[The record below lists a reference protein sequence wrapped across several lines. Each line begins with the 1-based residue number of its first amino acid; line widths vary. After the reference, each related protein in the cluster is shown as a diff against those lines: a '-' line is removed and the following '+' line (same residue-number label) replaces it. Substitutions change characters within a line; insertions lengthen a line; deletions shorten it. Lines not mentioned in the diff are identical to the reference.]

1 MAVEECAIVWPGCR
15 PTWASDKGL
24 RVLPVGLHSSKS
36 KLKELRNIIMED
48 IYSEIIKALEKKE
61 QVALATLITRVG
73 SAPRAVGAKYL
84 IKGDGTSVG
93 SIGGGCVEAEVWQEA
108 QKVMEK
114 REGRILHFELTS
126 EQLAEGGLICGG
138 NIDIFLEPLREDFL
152 NIYQEAARIRQK
164 GGSAILATLVSVEGA
179 FYKGEDSKALMKTS
193 GEKVGFLLGGVELEK
208 KILSE
213 GEGLLKEKKPKVL
226 VLSSE
231 NKRMEILLEP
241 IFSEPTVYIFGGGH
255 VSEQLAPLA
264 KKVHFKVVVID
275 DREMFA
281 NRERFPE
288 ADEVIVSE
296 FEKCFDKLNIDVSS
310 YIVIVTRG
318 HLYDG
323 FVLEQAVKSK
333 ARYIGMIGSK
343 KKIRTLYQNLM
354 QKGMTKETLDQV
366 YAPIGIDINS
376 ETPEEIAVSIV
387 AELIKVRGEFI

>member
-1 MAVEECAIVWPGCR
+1 MENIYVEIV
-15 PTWASDKGL
+15 
-24 RVLPVGLHSSKS
+24 
-36 KLKELRNIIMED
+36 
-48 IYSEIIKALEKKE
+48 KALEKKE
-61 QVALATLITRVG
+61 KVALATLITRVG

-84 IKGDGTSVG
+84 IREDGTSFG

-114 REGRILHFELTS
+114 GGGRVLHFELTS

-138 NIDIFLEPLREDFL
+138 NIDIFLEPLQEEFL

-164 GGSAILATLVSVEGA
+164 GGSAILATLVSVDGTFPKE
-179 FYKGEDSKALMKTS
+179 KNSKTLMKPS
-193 GEKVGFLLGGVELEK
+193 GEKVGSLLGGAELEK
-208 KILSE
+208 EILRE

-226 VLSSE
+226 VLSSK
-231 NKRMEILLEP
+231 NRRTEILLEP
-241 IFSEPTVYIFGGGH
+241 IFSEPTVYIFGAGH
-255 VSEQLAPLA
+255 VSEQVIPLA
-264 KKVHFKVVVID
+264 KRVHFKVVVID

-296 FEKCFDKLNIDVSS
+296 FERCFDQLNIDDSS

-323 FVLEQAVKSK
+323 FVLEQALKSN

-354 QKGMTKETLDQV
+354 EKGIAKDALDRV

-387 AELIKVRGEFI
+387 AELIKVRGES

>member
-1 MAVEECAIVWPGCR
+1 
-15 PTWASDKGL
+15 
-24 RVLPVGLHSSKS
+24 
-36 KLKELRNIIMED
+36 MED

-61 QVALATLITRVG
+61 KLSLATLITRVG
-73 SAPRAVGAKYL
+73 SAPRGVGAKYL

-108 QKVMEK
+108 QKVMQ
-114 REGRILHFELTS
+114 RGEGGILHFELTS

-138 NIDIFLEPLREDFL
+138 NIDIFLEPLREGFL
-152 NIYQEAARIRQK
+152 NIYKEAVRIKQK
-164 GGSAILATLVSVEGA
+164 GGGAVLATLVSLDGD
-179 FYKGEDSKALMKTS
+179 FPKGEGSKLLMKTS
-193 GEKVGFLLGGVELEK
+193 GEKVGFLLGGAELEK
-208 KILSE
+208 RILSE
-213 GEGLLKEKKPKVL
+213 GEVVLKEKKPKVWVFSHEDRKL
-226 VLSSE
+226 EV
-231 NKRMEILLEP
+231 LLEP
-241 IFSEPTVYIFGGGH
+241 VFSEPTVYIFGGGH

-264 KKVHFKVVVID
+264 KRVHFKVVVMD

-296 FEKCFDKLNIDVSS
+296 FERCFDRLIIDDSS

-318 HLYDG
+318 HLYDS

-354 QKGMTKETLDQV
+354 EKGMKKEILDRV
-366 YAPIGIDINS
+366 HAPIGIDINS

-387 AELIKVRGEFI
+387 AELIKVRGETA